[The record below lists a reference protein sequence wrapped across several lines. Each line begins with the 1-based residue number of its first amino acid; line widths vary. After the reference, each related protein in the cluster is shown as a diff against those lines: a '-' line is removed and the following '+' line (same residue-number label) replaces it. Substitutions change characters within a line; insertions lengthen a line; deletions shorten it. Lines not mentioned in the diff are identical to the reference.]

1 MTKERALRIF
11 KEFFRFGKEMDPEAP
26 ELGNGIRRAA
36 GGVVYA
42 PIKGIVYGG
51 KSVINGVVMSSA
63 AIIFGATAI
72 VANVAF
78 GVKEMGEAGINT
90 ARRRRDLTLGKD
102 RGQHQIDGRGILI
115 AVLYECVLTLVQMR
129 LRSTSLRFLE
139 GSRKRHLVQSQLPL
153 RYDFV
158 RF

>member
-1 MTKERALRIF
+1 MTKESALRIF

-42 PIKGIVYGG
+42 PMKGLVYGG
-51 KSVINGVVMSSA
+51 KSVLSGVVMSSA
-63 AIIFGATAI
+63 AIIFGASAI

-90 ARRRRDLTLGKD
+90 ARRRRDLALKKD
-102 RGQHQIDGRGILI
+102 RVEQQIDGKGI
-115 AVLYECVLTLVQMR
+115 VLALYHEYMLNLV
-129 LRSTSLRFLE
+129 
-139 GSRKRHLVQSQLPL
+139 
-153 RYDFV
+153 
-158 RF
+158 